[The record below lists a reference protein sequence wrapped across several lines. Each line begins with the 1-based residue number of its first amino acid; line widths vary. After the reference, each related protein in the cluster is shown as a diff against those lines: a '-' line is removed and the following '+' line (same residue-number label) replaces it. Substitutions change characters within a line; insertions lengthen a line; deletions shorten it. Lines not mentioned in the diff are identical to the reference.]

1 MATLTI
7 KEKRMCEIKTDASF
21 ILSTAIPEKPKKI
34 KAMINE
40 ATETAAIKNDR
51 IIQIF
56 FLSNPLDVPI
66 INGKANRGDF
76 I

>member
-1 MATLTI
+1 MATFTI

-34 KAMINE
+34 KAMIND
-40 ATETAAIKNDR
+40 ATVTAAIKNNR
-51 IIQIF
+51 IILICF
-56 FLSNPLDVPI
+56 FSNPSDVPI
-66 INGKANRGDF
+66 INGKANKGNF

>member
-1 MATLTI
+1 MATFTI

-21 ILSTAIPEKPKKI
+21 ILSTTIPEKPKKI
-34 KAMINE
+34 KAMIND
-40 ATETAAIKNDR
+40 ATVTAAIKNDR
-51 IIQIF
+51 IILIC

-66 INGKANRGDF
+66 IKGKANRGDF

>member
-51 IIQIF
+51 II
-56 FLSNPLDVPI
+56 
-66 INGKANRGDF
+66 
-76 I
+76 

>member
-1 MATLTI
+1 MATFTI
-7 KEKRMCEIKTDASF
+7 KEKRICEIKTDASF

-34 KAMINE
+34 KAMIND
-40 ATETAAIKNDR
+40 ATATAAIKKDR
-51 IIQIF
+51 IILIC

>member
-1 MATLTI
+1 MATFTI

-21 ILSTAIPEKPKKI
+21 ILSTTTPVKPKKI
-34 KAMINE
+34 KAMIND
-40 ATETAAIKNDR
+40 ATVTAAIKNNK
-51 IIQIF
+51 IIPIC

-66 INGKANRGDF
+66 INGKANRGAF